1 MIICLIRKKAD
12 LTTPD
17 EAYQIKEGYMS
28 FFKKLFREKSK
39 EQEIPDF
46 MTLASL
52 AASTID
58 STIQTNGLQAIFQP
72 NTAIV
77 LSRFNGMG
85 IKWTPNLEINDHVR
99 SFVYLSDCEE
109 LTSNIEKAF
118 GLNMA
123 KLLPPDKGLEM
134 MRMMA
139 SSTVAHQAIDQLAYA
154 LASKLRIK
162 VGLPPG
168 L

>member
-1 MIICLIRKKAD
+1 
-12 LTTPD
+12 
-17 EAYQIKEGYMS
+17 MS
-28 FFKKLFREKSK
+28 FLKKLFGEKSK

-52 AASTID
+52 AATSID
-58 STIQTNGLQAIFQP
+58 DAIQANGIQVIFRP

-77 LSRFNGMG
+77 LSRFNGVG
-85 IKWTPNLEINDHVR
+85 LKWTPNLEINDHVR
-99 SFVYLSDCEE
+99 SFVYLSDFEE

-118 GLNMA
+118 GLDMA
-123 KLLPPDKGLEM
+123 KLLPPDKALEM
-134 MRMMA
+134 VKMMA
-139 SSTVAHQAIDQLAYA
+139 SSTVAQQAIDRLAYA

-162 VGLPPG
+162 VGLPAG

>member
-1 MIICLIRKKAD
+1 
-12 LTTPD
+12 
-17 EAYQIKEGYMS
+17 MS
-28 FFKKLFREKSK
+28 FLKKLFGEKSK

-52 AASTID
+52 AATSID
-58 STIQTNGLQAIFQP
+58 DAIQANGIQVIFRP

-77 LSRFNGMG
+77 LSRFNGVG
-85 IKWTPNLEINDHVR
+85 LKWTPNLEINDHVR
-99 SFVYLSDCEE
+99 SFVYLSDFEE

-118 GLNMA
+118 GLDMA
-123 KLLPPDKGLEM
+123 KLLPPDKALEM
-134 MRMMA
+134 VKMMA
-139 SSTVAHQAIDQLAYA
+139 SSAVAQQAIDQLAYA

-162 VGLPPG
+162 VGLPAG